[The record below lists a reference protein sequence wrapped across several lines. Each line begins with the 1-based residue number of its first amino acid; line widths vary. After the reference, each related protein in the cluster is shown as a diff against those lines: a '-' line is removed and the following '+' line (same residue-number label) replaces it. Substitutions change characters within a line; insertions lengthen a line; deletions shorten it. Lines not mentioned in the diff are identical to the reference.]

1 MKTSSTAATVSAAP
15 SAARDSLTAR
25 LVGLL
30 GRRLCQ
36 GSLQVVTPRG
46 ERLDFGDGGAPQA
59 VWRLHHPRALWRLV
73 SGGAL
78 GFAEGYLA
86 GDWDTPDLMALLD
99 LAAANE
105 AALGAAAGGRGW
117 LAAGERLRHRLRAN
131 SRRQAQRN
139 IAYHYD
145 LGNDFYSAWLD
156 DTMTYSAAVFAAPDE
171 PLEAAQARKY
181 ARLAELAGVAP
192 GRQVLEIGCGWG
204 GFMSH
209 AATRGATVTGL
220 SISAEQV
227 AYANV
232 RMQREG
238 LAERARAVFRDYRD
252 AGGSYESI
260 VSIEMFEA
268 VGEAYWDVYARQLAA
283 LLAPGGRAALQVIT
297 IEPDRF
303 DGYRRNPDFIQRHV
317 FPGGML
323 PSEPVLHEVL
333 GRAGL
338 TVVERHACGYD
349 YARTLARWR
358 ARFEAAWPAL
368 TELGFDERFRRLWRY
383 YLCYCEAGF
392 MHDAI
397 DVVQLGVAHR

>member
-1 MKTSSTAATVSAAP
+1 MKTSSSAATVNATAP
-15 SAARDSLTAR
+15 STPDSLTAR
-25 LVGLL
+25 LVDLL
-30 GRRLCQ
+30 GRRLRR
-36 GSLQVVTPRG
+36 GTLQVETPRG

-59 VWRLHHPRALWRLV
+59 TWQLRHPRALWRLLT
-73 SGGAL
+73 GGAL

-117 LAAGERLRHRLRAN
+117 LALGERLRHRLRAN

-145 LGNDFYSAWLD
+145 LGNDFYAAWLD
-156 DTMTYSAAVFAAPDE
+156 DTMTYSAAVFATPDE
-171 PLEAAQARKY
+171 PLEQAQGRKY
-181 ARLAELAGVAP
+181 TRLADLAGVAP
-192 GRQVLEIGCGWG
+192 GRCVLEVGCGWG

-209 AATRGATVTGL
+209 AATRGADVTGL

-227 AYANV
+227 AYANA

-238 LAERARAVFRDYRD
+238 LAGRARAVFRDYRD
-252 AGGSYESI
+252 ASGSYESI

-268 VGEAYWDVYARQLAA
+268 VGEAYWDTYARQLAC

-297 IEPDRF
+297 IEPARF
-303 DGYRRNPDFIQRHV
+303 DGYRHNPDFIQRHV

-323 PSEPVLHEVL
+323 PSEPVLHAVL
-333 GRAGL
+333 ERAGL
-338 TVVERHACGYD
+338 AVVEQHACGYD

-358 ARFEAAWPAL
+358 TRFEAAWPTL
-368 TELGFDERFRRLWRY
+368 TALGFDERFRRLWRY

-397 DVVQLGVAHR
+397 DVVQLGVTHR